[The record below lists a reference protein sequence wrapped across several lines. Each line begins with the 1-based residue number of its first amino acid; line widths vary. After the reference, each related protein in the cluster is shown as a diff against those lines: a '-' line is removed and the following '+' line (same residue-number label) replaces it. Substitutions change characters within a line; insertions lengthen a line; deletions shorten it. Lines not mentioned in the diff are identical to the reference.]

1 MLGSYL
7 SPLVEGFAR
16 VGLVVAGELLREVTL
31 LVETL
36 ELVESWEGS
45 SLFRLE

>member
-7 SPLVEGFAR
+7 SPLVEGLLR
-16 VGLVVAGELLREVTL
+16 VGLVVGGGLREVTL

-45 SLFRLE
+45 YLFRPE